1 MPHNEFAKKN
11 KMYSQSG
18 TALQMLQRQ
27 YQALEA
33 QHAAPAP
40 ATAPATGLN
49 PGDPGYVAPASPP
62 TLVPGD
68 PGYVAP
74 GIASPYGVVSGD
86 PGTTPAAAQTPQ
98 QAATTLAAQQAAD
111 ALAAQ
116 QAADALAAQQAADA
130 QAAALAAQQAADAQ
144 AAALAAQQA
153 AAQQATQT
161 FSWLNPVTNQLQYFT
176 SQEALDTAKASY
188 AETQK
193 IIDARNA
200 QVFSARDPWTGQ
212 MVPGFASQA
221 LADKQAGE
229 WKLQWDE
236 EQAAKLS
243 EPIVTQGVDTM
254 VMQNPTDWTGGMGNW
269 GDFGSGFGAL
279 APRSQYQAMMRQGIP
294 GYQMPGYESMAMRG
308 FAPAWGQYML
318 GGAGDDRT
326 GATYNLQTPQSGVA
340 PPSFANWYAGR
351 NPLVKAEGSPEI
363 STAYPGVY
371 PTLGVGGRGTGSLPG
386 WNRAVGLSGQVYGE
400 SGWNDLAAG
409 NLALSEALQEADAVQ
424 AMAMGQYYGGGGPRG
439 GYAGRMAE
447 RGMQNLFN
455 RWQAGAMTQGITN
468 PAGFLNYLTGLDTGR
483 FPVYSATA

>member
-1 MPHNEFAKKN
+1 
-11 KMYSQSG
+11 
-18 TALQMLQRQ
+18 
-27 YQALEA
+27 
-33 QHAAPAP
+33 
-40 ATAPATGLN
+40 
-49 PGDPGYVAPASPP
+49 
-62 TLVPGD
+62 
-68 PGYVAP
+68 
-74 GIASPYGVVSGD
+74 
-86 PGTTPAAAQTPQ
+86 
-98 QAATTLAAQQAAD
+98 
-111 ALAAQ
+111 
-116 QAADALAAQQAADA
+116 
-130 QAAALAAQQAADAQ
+130 
-144 AAALAAQQA
+144 
-153 AAQQATQT
+153 
-161 FSWLNPVTNQLQYFT
+161 
-176 SQEALDTAKASY
+176 
-188 AETQK
+188 
-193 IIDARNA
+193 
-200 QVFSARDPWTGQ
+200 

-254 VMQNPTDWTGGMGNW
+254 VMQNPTDWTGGMSNW
-269 GDFGSGFGAL
+269 GDFGLGFGAL

-326 GATYNLQTPQSGVA
+326 GATYNLQTPQTGVA
-340 PPSFANWYAGR
+340 PPSFANWYAAR
-351 NPLVKAEGSPEI
+351 NPLTGTAGSDAGQ
-363 STAYPGVY
+363 AYPT
-371 PTLGVGGRGTGSLPG
+371 TLGYGGTGAGALPG

-468 PAGFLNYLTGLDTGR
+468 PAGFLDYLTGLDTGR